1 MPAPATALRLV
12 EQPIFRTE
20 LAKYV
25 AAVCRHFRV
34 KRQDVNDLVQ
44 EVLTEVVASIGTYQP
59 EKSPLDK
66 WARGVAR
73 NVIYR
78 YLRDAMRFVARFS
91 ENHPNANEYAAGG
104 PSPEWCVR
112 RLQARCQLSSATDGL
127 TEEQWQ
133 VFMLH
138 VVDDMSHAEIGKEL
152 GISEAAS
159 QKRYQRARDH
169 LAECI
174 KTSALSVMP
183 PVETSCNDAPSSNHG
198 AWHWIQPEKLSHY
211 TGQITGAIIAFLL
224 FVPTRPPV
232 QPRTESAGGM
242 QAYAENAMY
251 RRDKL
256 SVTADKPIVFPD
268 TPTGKPIPASLPSI
282 RVMSAPKRLVDKPGI
297 VRQPATPPTFKP
309 TAPPVIHRPP
319 VRRIKP

>member
-1 MPAPATALRLV
+1 MPATATALLLV
-12 EQPIFRTE
+12 EQPVFRAE
-20 LAKYV
+20 IAKYV
-25 AAVCRHFRV
+25 AAVCRQFSV
-34 KRQDVNDLVQ
+34 KRQDVDDLVQ
-44 EVLTEVVASIGTYQP
+44 EVLTEVVASIGKYQP

-91 ENHPNANEYAAGG
+91 ENHPNANEYAAAG

-112 RLQARCQLSSATDGL
+112 RLQARCQLSNATNGL

-133 VFMLH
+133 VFMLY
-138 VVDDMSHAEIGKEL
+138 VIDDMSHAEIGKEL

-169 LAECI
+169 LAHCI

-183 PVETSCNDAPSSNHG
+183 PVETSCKDATSSNHG
-198 AWHWIQPEKLSHY
+198 EWQWLQPEKLSHY

-224 FVPTRPPV
+224 FFPTNRAV
-232 QPRTESAGGM
+232 QPGASITSNALLGSESV
-242 QAYAENAMY
+242 MY
-251 RRDKL
+251 RDDKL
-256 SVTADKPIVFPD
+256 PRIPDKLVVCPD
-268 TPTGKPIPASLPSI
+268 IPKGKPTPVSLPSI
-282 RVMSAPKRLVDKPGI
+282 RAVSAPKRLVDKP
-297 VRQPATPPTFKP
+297 VPVPRPASELSYKP